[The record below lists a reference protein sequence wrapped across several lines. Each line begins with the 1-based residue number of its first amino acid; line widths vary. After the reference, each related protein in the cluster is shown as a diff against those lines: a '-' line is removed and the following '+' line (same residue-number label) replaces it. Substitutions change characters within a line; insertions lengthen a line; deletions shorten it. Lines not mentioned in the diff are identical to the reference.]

1 MHASVGAENM
11 GPLFVLYMPYDLYDL
26 YATQCDVNMA
36 ELENIYEYVSTQL
49 KMVKN
54 ELFLVCSIS

>member
-1 MHASVGAENM
+1 MHQWVQRIWD
-11 GPLFVLYMPYDLYDL
+11 LFLYLDL
-26 YATQCDVNMA
+26 YATQCDINMA
-36 ELENIYEYVSTQL
+36 ELENIYVSTQL